1 MCEVAVARAAA
12 RGACQGGGGGARE
25 RADPTPTAALAAR
38 VAELEAALAA
48 ARLNLDAA
56 TQGGRSEEGC
66 ALLKGADRGRE
77 RTGSHQSVLEEARD
91 ASAAAA
97 AAGGHGADAEAP
109 EARVQVPK
117 SAEGVPSVGTPE
129 GRLLTGV
136 RAHAVEEEERQREPL
151 LRPTPERFCMFPVR
165 YAAIWKMYK
174 QAEASFWTAEEID
187 LSEDTLDWTRKL
199 ADDERHFIKHVLA
212 FFASSDGIVLE
223 NLAVR
228 FMGDVQVPEARAFYG
243 FQIAIENVHSETY
256 SLLLQQYVS
265 DPAERQKLFAAVET
279 VPCIAR
285 KAQWAMRWIGSGSS
299 FAERLV
305 AFACVEGIFF
315 SGSFCAIFW
324 LKKRG
329 LMPGLC
335 FSNSL
340 IARDEGLHTDFA
352 CLLYSQLRGPLPEAT
367 VQGIVRDA
375 VEIEKAFIL
384 EALPCR
390 LIGMNSN
397 LMATYVEF
405 VADRLLRELG
415 YAPVY
420 NAKNPFDWM
429 ENISLQGKANFF
441 ERRVGEYQRAGVLAG
456 GYQAF
461 EFRTD
466 LDF

>member
-1 MCEVAVARAAA
+1 
-12 RGACQGGGGGARE
+12 
-25 RADPTPTAALAAR
+25 
-38 VAELEAALAA
+38 
-48 ARLNLDAA
+48 
-56 TQGGRSEEGC
+56 
-66 ALLKGADRGRE
+66 
-77 RTGSHQSVLEEARD
+77 
-91 ASAAAA
+91 
-97 AAGGHGADAEAP
+97 
-109 EARVQVPK
+109 
-117 SAEGVPSVGTPE
+117 
-129 GRLLTGV
+129 
-136 RAHAVEEEERQREPL
+136 
-151 LRPTPERFCMFPVR
+151 
-165 YAAIWKMYK
+165 
-174 QAEASFWTAEEID
+174 
-187 LSEDTLDWTRKL
+187 
-199 ADDERHFIKHVLA
+199 
-212 FFASSDGIVLE
+212 
-223 NLAVR
+223 
-228 FMGDVQVPEARAFYG
+228 
-243 FQIAIENVHSETY
+243 
-256 SLLLQQYVS
+256 
-265 DPAERQKLFAAVET
+265 
-279 VPCIAR
+279 
-285 KAQWAMRWIGSGSS
+285 
-299 FAERLV
+299 
-305 AFACVEGIFF
+305 
-315 SGSFCAIFW
+315 
-324 LKKRG
+324 
-329 LMPGLC
+329 MPGLC